1 MKRISKT
8 LRCDL
13 RAVKYAG
20 LKVSYLGASH
30 IRGAHESM
38 ECCRIL
44 GPTGSLSRDLRAFS
58 VTAGARKCK
67 APNNTVPR
75 QIMWP
80 LTSQLQKTPSSF
92 SRESF
97 TARRRPNRDRPIEIT
112 VYQATAGFAPERDF
126 SGLWNCGIT

>member
-1 MKRISKT
+1 MTTTGIWEMTRYLPFSETNEKDLSKT

-44 GPTGSLSRDLRAFS
+44 GPTDSLSRDLRAFS

-75 QIMWP
+75 QIM
-80 LTSQLQKTPSSF
+80 
-92 SRESF
+92 
-97 TARRRPNRDRPIEIT
+97 
-112 VYQATAGFAPERDF
+112 
-126 SGLWNCGIT
+126 